1 MLISGFPFFWQELK
15 NEDENAK
22 RKSKK
27 SGRKSHL
34 KWGMQDTIIKSKFFE
49 KIFDEE
55 LKYVMRE
62 RLSKRQ
68 CKMSV
73 CIYKLSCPACAN

>member
-1 MLISGFPFFWQELK
+1 
-15 NEDENAK
+15 
-22 RKSKK
+22 
-27 SGRKSHL
+27 
-34 KWGMQDTIIKSKFFE
+34 MQDTIIKSKFFE
-49 KIFDEE
+49 QIFEGE

-73 CIYKLSCPACAN
+73 CIYKLSCPACAK

>member
-1 MLISGFPFFWQELK
+1 MEINVFTYNHLIYSLLAISMQFYFVRGE
-15 NEDENAK
+15 
-22 RKSKK
+22 
-27 SGRKSHL
+27 
-34 KWGMQDTIIKSKFFE
+34 QDTIIKSKFFE